1 MKKLVYSQ
9 FIFDTITKG
18 YNLNTFTK
26 ELLFEEYNF
35 YHSEKGIQYASMKVK
50 QYLKHLNK

>member
-1 MKKLVYSQ
+1 MKKLSYGQ
-9 FIFDTITKG
+9 YNFDNITKG
-18 YNLNTFTK
+18 YNLTQFTK

-35 YHSEKGIQYASMKVK
+35 YYSEKGIQYASMKIK